1 MSHPQWIS
9 REAVARSVLKFN
21 VCLVT
26 DEQELDQFL
35 GKLISKVSRT
45 AGSIIRSSA
54 GKALGG
60 ILKGAAKKALPI
72 AGRVGGNFFGGPA
85 GGAIGGELASA
96 VGRIFGLELEGM
108 SGEDQEFEVARR
120 FVRLAASAAQKAA
133 AARSAVAAAARRH
146 APGLLSPS
154 VGGTLSTAYGGGRAR
169 SGSLGSPRTQD
180 HRARRLRPEPLK
192 RKENARHRFN
202 TRRGQNQLVSK
213 RQSRRALSTT
223 SSRSRKWT
231 SKLAARSAR
240 SRRQNSLRDCLQSR
254 ARKNLI
260 NFSGNW

>member
-1 MSHPQWIS
+1 MELNRRVSPQWIS

-72 AGRVGGNFFGGPA
+72 AGPAVGTYFGGPA
-85 GGAIGGELASA
+85 GGAIGGKLASA
-96 VGRIFGLELEGM
+96 AGRIFGLELEGM

-154 VGGTLSTAYGGGRAR
+154 VGGTLSTAYGRR
-169 SGSLGSPRTQD
+169 SGALGSLGSPRTQD
-180 HRARRLRPEPLK
+180 HRARRLRREPDTRTLREERECTTSIQHKGGEPSGLEAPEPESFEYNFEQEQEMDFETGSPFGEIEETELA
-192 RKENARHRFN
+192 EGLLA
-202 TRRGQNQLVSK
+202 V
-213 RQSRRALSTT
+213 QS
-223 SSRSRKWT
+223 
-231 SKLAARSAR
+231 
-240 SRRQNSLRDCLQSR
+240 
-254 ARKNLI
+254 
-260 NFSGNW
+260 

>member
-1 MSHPQWIS
+1 MSHPEWIS

-45 AGSIIRSSA
+45 AGSIIRSPA

-72 AGRVGGNFFGGPA
+72 AGPAVGTYFGGPA
-85 GGAIGGELASA
+85 GGAIGGKLASA
-96 VGRIFGLELEGM
+96 AGRIFGLELEGM

-180 HRARRLRPEPLK
+180 HRARRLRHPIPLKEERECTTSIQHKARTEPTGLEAPEPESFESNFEQEQEMDFETGSPFGEIEETELA
-192 RKENARHRFN
+192 EGLLA
-202 TRRGQNQLVSK
+202 V
-213 RQSRRALSTT
+213 QS
-223 SSRSRKWT
+223 
-231 SKLAARSAR
+231 
-240 SRRQNSLRDCLQSR
+240 
-254 ARKNLI
+254 
-260 NFSGNW
+260 